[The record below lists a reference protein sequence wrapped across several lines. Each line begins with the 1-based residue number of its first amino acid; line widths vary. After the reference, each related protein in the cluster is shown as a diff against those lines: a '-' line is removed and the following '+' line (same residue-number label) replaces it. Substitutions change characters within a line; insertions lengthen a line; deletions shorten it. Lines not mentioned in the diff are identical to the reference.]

1 MATIKRNFFIIINFI
16 SNFSIIK
23 SKYIKDYNNEFRFNT
38 DSKFVALYVKDSELV
53 LSYLNDN
60 LIHHTIALNDA
71 SDEILFKVFEYLLT
85 EQVKKKFN

>member
-1 MATIKRNFFIIINFI
+1 MRKLILIAIH
-16 SNFSIIK
+16 
-23 SKYIKDYNNEFRFNT
+23 KYIKDYNNEFRFNT
-38 DSKFVALYVKDSELV
+38 DSKFVSLYIRNSELI

-85 EQVKKKFN
+85 EQVKENLINYDKTN

>member
-1 MATIKRNFFIIINFI
+1 MRKLILTAIY
-16 SNFSIIK
+16 
-23 SKYIKDYNNEFRFNT
+23 KYIKDYNNEFRFNT
-38 DSKFVALYVKDSELV
+38 DSKFVSLYIRNSELV

-85 EQVKKKFN
+85 EQIKENLINYDKTN